1 MTPLD
6 QHPAPADFA
15 RLLRDGGDAPPAVAE
30 HLEACPECRARLE
43 QLAMGE
49 TGWLLDAARTTAI
62 PAPPELLDSLRSYAG
77 PLTGE
82 TLARLETL
90 PDATVDELLPD
101 AAGTRHRVGPY
112 EVLGVVGR
120 GGMGIVLQGHDV
132 VLRRTV
138 ALKIPTAAM
147 RGDPVARGRFL
158 REARAAA
165 SISHPHVVPVLAVE
179 EYAGVPVLVMAFIQ
193 GESLQQ
199 RLDREKTLP
208 PAEALRIGLE
218 TALALEAAHER
229 GLVHRDVKPANILL
243 QSPDNR
249 VRLTDFGLARAADD
263 ARLTQTG
270 LGAGT
275 PLYMSPEQARGDA
288 VDARADLFALGSVL
302 FTMLTGQAPFA
313 TTSLMGTLRRL
324 ADGSPD
330 SLRAKAPTL
339 PRHVEEL
346 IMDLLKTDPADRPAT
361 AAKVIERLRDCLR
374 YLAEGTEP
382 PRQRRRRRVLTL
394 AGVLFAATLATAGT
408 VLTFQTPEGT
418 LVVEIDD
425 PDTTV
430 TVDRDGRDVT
440 ISGVGVKEVK
450 LKLGDRPV
458 RISGKAGAR
467 EEIVTIT
474 RDGKTVV
481 KATMVAPGL
490 YGWNY
495 DLSRTR
501 TGLPTPVVVPKL
513 GDPVTPPRIPV
524 LVPAPKDGIHALLAA
539 DSCFK
544 CHVDPTK
551 PSKSDVIGNLG
562 RPGALPFIGPMS
574 PARADLFFPTA
585 APVRCVLASPDGKYV
600 LSASTWPKADET
612 IRVWDAAT
620 GAQLHAMEGSKGDIP
635 CLILT
640 PDGKAAVSGS
650 EDGVIRF
657 WDYSAGKQTGVT
669 KAHNGLIV
677 SLAFS
682 PDGKLLA
689 SAGADQSIQIRDAK
703 TAELIRA
710 FVGGTNRI
718 RTLAFSPDGK
728 RLLSGGEDE
737 NVVMWDVQT
746 GKPMW
751 VSRLDNGW
759 VEKVAFSPDGKS
771 FFAANRSL
779 LVGDPA
785 TGKTVAVLQ
794 GNGGGI
800 TDLVIA
806 PNGKLFATSGSDG
819 QVMLWRTADIGK
831 LGAIRASQGNANQIA
846 FAPDGSGVFV
856 GCGGQ
861 YDPKTKAFTP
871 IDMGVR
877 KVRLVW
883 SHDYGKSPGTP
894 PTTDLGPV
902 KPPGSP

>member
-1 MTPLD
+1 MTTLD
-6 QHPAPADFA
+6 HHPAPADIA
-15 RLLRDGGDAPPAVAE
+15 RLLHDGGDAPPAVAA

-43 QLAMGE
+43 QMAMGE

-208 PAEALRIGLE
+208 VAEALRIGLE

-249 VRLTDFGLARAADD
+249 VKLTDFGLARAADD

-346 IMDLLKTDPADRPAT
+346 IMALLKTDPADRPAT
-361 AAKVIERLRDCLR
+361 AATVADRLRACLK

-382 PRQRRRRRVLTL
+382 PRQRRRRHLLTF
-394 AGVLFAATLATAGT
+394 AGLLFVATLATAGT

-425 PDTTV
+425 PDTKV
-430 TVDRDGRDVT
+430 TVDRDGKEVT
-440 ISGVGVKEVK
+440 ISGVGLQEVR
-450 LKLGDRPV
+450 LKLGTRAV
-458 RISGKAGAR
+458 KIEGKGQAR

-481 KATMVAPGL
+481 KATMVPTAGVLDDMSPRSGPLGAPGVS
-490 YGWNY
+490 GPPAMP
-495 DLSRTR
+495 S
-501 TGLPTPVVVPKL
+501 GGSQL
-513 GDPVTPPRIPV
+513 GDPIPLLNPYPQSKDIPWLWRPRF
-524 LVPAPKDGIHALLAA
+524 LEPALITKA
-539 DSCFK
+539 D
-544 CHVDPTK
+544 
-551 PSKSDVIGNLG
+551 
-562 RPGALPFIGPMS
+562 A
-574 PARADLFFPTA
+574 FFPTA
-585 APVRCVLASPDGKYV
+585 APVRCVAVSPDGKHV
-600 LSASTWPKADET
+600 LSASTWPKPDGI

-620 GAQLHAMEGSKGDIP
+620 GAQLHEMKGSKGDIP
-635 CLILT
+635 CLVLT
-640 PDGKAAVSGS
+640 PDGKTAVSGS

-657 WDYSAGKQTGVT
+657 WDYAAGKETGVM

-677 SLAFS
+677 ALAFS

-689 SAGADQSIQIRDAK
+689 SAGADLGIQIRDAK
-703 TAELIRA
+703 TAGLIRA

-728 RLLSGGEDE
+728 RMLSGGEDE
-737 NVVMWDVQT
+737 NVVMWDVET
-746 GKPMW
+746 GKPVW
-751 VSRLDNGW
+751 VSKLGDGW
-759 VEKVAFSPDGKS
+759 VEKVAFTPDGRA
-771 FFAANRSL
+771 FLAANRSL
-779 LVGDPA
+779 LLGDPA
-785 TGKTVAVLQ
+785 TGRTKAMLQ
-794 GNGGGI
+794 GNGAGI

-806 PNGKLFATSGSDG
+806 PNGKTFATSGSDG
-819 QVMLWRTADIGK
+819 QVILWKMDPVEKIGAVRGS
-831 LGAIRASQGNANQIA
+831 LGNANQIA
-846 FAPDGSGVFV
+846 FTPDGKAVYV

-877 KVRLVW
+877 KVRLEW
-883 SHDYGKSPGTP
+883 SHDYGKAPGA
-894 PTTDLGPV
+894 
-902 KPPGSP
+902 PPGAAPPQRAPGER